1 MVERP
6 PGELRQRQPLLAG
19 TAYLDRVT
27 CLALKNGYQ
36 RQRAAA
42 ALELAIL
49 KPGRPLFEVRAP
61 GFRQQQLL
69 QFRGLSSTPF
79 PKLDPPEGKPN
90 LPLVRSPAQSIAQSI
105 HRKLGP

>member
-1 MVERP
+1 MRSLK
-6 PGELRQRQPLLAG
+6 GSRYLAG

-27 CLALKNGYQ
+27 S
-36 RQRAAA
+36 
-42 ALELAIL
+42 
-49 KPGRPLFEVRAP
+49 PGLQERLPASAGGCGFGADHSQTRSPLFEVRAP

-90 LPLVRSPAQSIAQSI
+90 LPLVRSPPQSI
-105 HRKLGP
+105 HRELGP